1 MWLEDR
7 GEVFLLSSA
16 RSVRFLRRLNSLEQV
31 GQRRDVSWISFCHH
45 PSGCCLTR
53 GLGEA
58 GIAVR
63 RGPCTR
69 PGEGQVAWTEGGVR
83 MSASGCVLKAE
94 PMGFAVGEDVGCAVV
109 GRARKP
115 GVFFLPV
122 LLFSC
127 SVVSDSLPPHGLHAS
142 LSFTI
147 SQSWST

>member
-109 GRARKP
+109 GWAALRTSNSRGP
-115 GVFFLPV
+115 G
-122 LLFSC
+122 SC
-127 SVVSDSLPPHGLHAS
+127 
-142 LSFTI
+142 
-147 SQSWST
+147 